1 MQRWIRS
8 VTWRKATLLRT
19 KWSGRSPCAR
29 VLNSTHGD
37 EMTSADVVASLE
49 YAKSLPAATLYT
61 ASMSKIEAI
70 DEYTVKITTSA
81 PYAGLLYD
89 LAYYY
94 NYIVPKALIDANNDF
109 SANPVGTG
117 QLISSRNGIWVII
130 SVSSATTIILTRR
143 TRPRSPTSSSTLF
156 PRGLPV
162 RSP

>member
-1 MQRWIRS
+1 MTSPMSSHLSNTRNPS
-8 VTWRKATLLRT
+8 LLR
-19 KWSGRSPCAR
+19 
-29 VLNSTHGD
+29 
-37 EMTSADVVASLE
+37 
-49 YAKSLPAATLYT
+49 TLYT

-117 QLISSRNGIWVII
+117 PYKLKEWNLGNYISLERHDDYFDEAHQGQDPQPRLQHYSRGDFPYDRPKV
-130 SVSSATTIILTRR
+130 RR
-143 TRPRSPTSSSTLF
+143 C
-156 PRGLPV
+156 GLCLGC
-162 RSP
+162 